1 MRTVT
6 EMSNNL
12 ANIIEVAMWHSFLT
26 DRLAQFIQ
34 QNVQLI
40 FRWQI
45 VQAAIAEWFPRTKQ
59 QHTLMCTK
67 GNAAWEYG
75 DGAVCTYI
83 HYSTTTTET

>member
-40 FRWQI
+40 FR
-45 VQAAIAEWFPRTKQ
+45 
-59 QHTLMCTK
+59 
-67 GNAAWEYG
+67 
-75 DGAVCTYI
+75 
-83 HYSTTTTET
+83 